1 MVGRKLFAAANGAA
15 QFCSGVMTRRF
26 LASKRFADWVN
37 IGGLLS
43 KSVSSAPFDPDL
55 TRIEEV

>member
-1 MVGRKLFAAANGAA
+1 MTRKL
-15 QFCSGVMTRRF
+15 

-43 KSVSSAPFDPDL
+43 NPVSSAPFDPDL
-55 TRIEEV
+55 TRIEKVWP